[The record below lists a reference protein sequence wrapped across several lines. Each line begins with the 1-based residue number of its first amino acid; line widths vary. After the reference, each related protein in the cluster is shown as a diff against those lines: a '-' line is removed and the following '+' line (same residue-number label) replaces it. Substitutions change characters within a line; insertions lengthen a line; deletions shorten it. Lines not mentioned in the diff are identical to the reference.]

1 MRESGFRVL
10 EGDESVGSRP
20 DVTPLSRT
28 VHPLEGPRPCRRRG
42 SNVPGNPGAR
52 DDHSKVVSGPYPS
65 RRSSGARTG
74 ARREGPLFEVARC
87 ALGPRNARRHRLSAW
102 GSSPRPAPGPRARP
116 LARRCV
122 LPRIRC
128 GHEVSG
134 VSEVGRSSRPRP
146 ISPLRVATRKRA
158 LLPREARDRGWPF
171 GRPRGAPPALAV
183 AGWRLEL

>member
-42 SNVPGNPGAR
+42 SSVSGNPGAR
-52 DDHSKVVSGPYPS
+52 EHHSKVVSGPYPS
-65 RRSSGARTG
+65 RQSTETRTG
-74 ARREGPLFEVARC
+74 SRGEGPLFQMARC

-102 GSSPRPAPGPRARP
+102 GSSPHPAPGPRARS
-116 LARRCV
+116 LAWRCL

-128 GHEVSG
+128 GHNGSG

-158 LLPREARDRGWPF
+158 LLPRETRDF
-171 GRPRGAPPALAV
+171 G
-183 AGWRLEL
+183 